1 MSEHYQ
7 TLASILDVSTFGE
20 SLRHGGAER
29 RRILILESLFRDG
42 HVAVHSLSAEF
53 GVSEMTVR
61 RDLKQLAVEGELE
74 LVHGGARLPAGRQ
87 SPAGFSSR
95 TQSNSRAKQRVAAA
109 VKAIAPRSGVL
120 GIDAGTTTHVCA
132 LALAP
137 ELTGCVISHSVPV
150 LASML
155 EWPELRVIGVGGD
168 LLHENQAMV
177 GPGAVAA
184 LRDLRI
190 DVLLLGASAVNAD
203 GVYVHSSVEL
213 ATKRAMIDAAGEVIL
228 AVDSTKADASG
239 AVRVCGLDRVSRIA
253 TDEEWPADLVDRIT
267 ATGVTFVL
275 P

>member
-1 MSEHYQ
+1 MQS
-7 TLASILDVSTFGE
+7 VSTLGE

-42 HVAVHSLSAEF
+42 HVAVHPLSEEF
-53 GVSEMTVR
+53 AVAEMTVR
-61 RDLKQLAVEGELE
+61 RDLKQLADEGELE

-95 TQSNSRAKQRVAAA
+95 TQSNSRAKLRVADA
-109 VKAIAPRSGVL
+109 VKSIVPRAGVL
-120 GIDAGTTTHVCA
+120 GVDAGTTTHVCA
-132 LALAP
+132 MELAP

-155 EWPELRVIGVGGD
+155 EWPDLRVIGVGGD

-203 GVYVHSSVEL
+203 GLYVHSSVEL
-213 ATKRAMIDAAGEVIL
+213 ATKRAMIDAASDVIL
-228 AVDSTKADASG
+228 AVDATKANASG

-253 TDEEWPADLVDRIT
+253 TDTEWEPEIAAKIAAAGVD
-267 ATGVTFVL
+267 FVL

>member
-1 MSEHYQ
+1 MRS
-7 TLASILDVSTFGE
+7 VSTLGE

-42 HVAVHSLSAEF
+42 HVAVHPLSKEF
-53 GVSEMTVR
+53 GVAEMTVR
-61 RDLKQLAVEGELE
+61 RDLKQLAIEGELE

-95 TQSNSRAKQRVAAA
+95 TQSNSRAKLRVAAA
-109 VKAIAPRSGVL
+109 VKSIVPREGVL
-120 GIDAGTTTHVCA
+120 GVDAGTTTHVCA
-132 LALAP
+132 LELAP
-137 ELTGCVISHSVPV
+137 EFTGCVISHSVPV

-155 EWPELRVIGVGGD
+155 DWPELRVIGVGGD

-203 GVYVHSSVEL
+203 GLYVHSSVEL

-228 AVDSTKADASG
+228 AVDSTKANASG
-239 AVRVCGLDRVSRIA
+239 AVRVCGLDRISRIA
-253 TDEEWPADLVDRIT
+253 TDEEWPPEIAEKIR
-267 ATGVTFVL
+267 AAGVTFVL